1 MANPNMDGYWL
12 AFSQAYFA
20 ADQERD
26 YFEGLA
32 KSSILEEDKIRFFQA
47 ALQLKGLVSQ
57 MESANAAAIDRFNK
71 TSLKGPS
78 DDTLATAKT
87 LATAFAAKIAVTAK
101 TQTAVTLTTK
111 FLSEWTKLGAD

>member
-1 MANPNMDGYWL
+1 MANQNMDNYWL

-20 ADQERD
+20 ADHERA

-32 KSSILEEDKIRFFQA
+32 KSSILDEDKIRFFQA
-47 ALQLKGLVSQ
+47 AIQLKGLLSQ

-78 DDTLATAKT
+78 DDTLATAKN
-87 LATAFAAKIAVTAK
+87 LATAFATKIAATAK
-101 TQTAVTLTTK
+101 TQTAVTLVTR
-111 FLSEWTKLGAD
+111 FLSDWTKLGT